1 MEEVIINISKLEGQI
16 KTANRGSHIFR
27 TKPCNRNSGKV
38 FLSDF

>member
-1 MEEVIINISKLEGQI
+1 MKEVIINISKLEGQI
-16 KTANRGSHIFR
+16 KTTTTESHIFR